1 MGCAA
6 SPSNVEHSK
15 SWRADGE
22 RLTNEAPAAAAV
34 LSSAAPAVTS
44 FAGTASFAALKDTG
58 VLAASG
64 FGPRREFG
72 CHGTGR
78 S

>member
-1 MGCAA
+1 
-6 SPSNVEHSK
+6 
-15 SWRADGE
+15 
-22 RLTNEAPAAAAV
+22 
-34 LSSAAPAVTS
+34 
-44 FAGTASFAALKDTG
+44 LKDTG